1 MTFIDDPHRFSHSK
15 RVGAYF
21 GLVPSQDQSGDRNHI
36 GRITRQGPAV
46 VRHLLT
52 EATWQAI
59 RRSPTVKA
67 YCERIARGD
76 KDRRKTAV
84 VATAHYLARVMW
96 PC

>member
-1 MTFIDDPHRFSHSK
+1 M
-15 RVGAYF
+15 
-21 GLVPSQDQSGDRNHI
+21 

-46 VRHLLT
+46 VRHFLT
-52 EATWQAI
+52 KATWQAI

-67 YCERIARGD
+67 YCERIARRD

-96 PC
+96 AMLKHGTMWEETVQAA